1 MRKRRRLGRVDKLY
15 RRSCHERRRRG
26 GGGGSDLFVFN
37 DTIERPSAP
46 GTAHERERERERGLF
61 GGYAVSWVGTTRNK
75 GSTSKQKREGE
86 RERARLIRSLCSL
99 RFPH

>member
-37 DTIERPSAP
+37 DTIERPRAP
-46 GTAHERERERERGLF
+46 GTAHERERERERF
-61 GGYAVSWVGTTRNK
+61 
-75 GSTSKQKREGE
+75 
-86 RERARLIRSLCSL
+86 IRRLCS
-99 RFPH
+99 FMGWNHKE